1 MITYIAKET
10 NDVDLIVYDEKYLTE
25 DDLKYENRIQLEKP
39 YTVEE
44 KEGFRVVL
52 FIENGEL
59 KHRYE
64 KKEKPKEALDLEK
77 MQEEVTKLEKAT
89 TEVFELVMGG
99 KNEI

>member
-64 KKEKPKEALDLEK
+64 KIEKPKETVALEK

>member
-10 NDVDLIVYDEKYLTE
+10 NDVDLIVYDDKYLTE
-25 DDLKYENRIQLEKP
+25 DDLKCENKVSLLKAYVP
-39 YTVEE
+39 EE

>member
-10 NDVDLIVYDEKYLTE
+10 NDVDLVIYDEKYLTE

-39 YTVEE
+39 YAVEE